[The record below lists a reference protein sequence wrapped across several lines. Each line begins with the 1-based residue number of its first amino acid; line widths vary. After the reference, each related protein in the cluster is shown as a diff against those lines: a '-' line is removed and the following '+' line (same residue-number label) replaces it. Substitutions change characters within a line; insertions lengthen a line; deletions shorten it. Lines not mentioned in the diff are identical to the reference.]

1 MYKQSRKSSTKKQKN
16 ILCKYSRPTG
26 WAFDYIENKHSL
38 YHRKNCMKKFC
49 KSLRKHAKNII
60 DFEKKMLL
68 LTKRELK
75 SRQDPIERYIC
86 KKIFIKSLEKIKL
99 QKSYGP
105 LPLCL

>member
-1 MYKQSRKSSTKKQKN
+1 
-16 ILCKYSRPTG
+16 
-26 WAFDYIENKHSL
+26 
-38 YHRKNCMKKFC
+38 MKKFC

-86 KKIFIKSLEKIKL
+86 KKIFIKSLEKINL
-99 QKSYGP
+99 YKSYGP